1 MTTTR
6 FAEEV
11 PVDSDEGLVRL
22 VVPSVPLE
30 EVEVGAVPFRR
41 MALRCRGEHK

>member
-1 MTTTR
+1 MER

-11 PVDSDEGLVRL
+11 LDSVAGLVL
-22 VVPSVPLE
+22 VVPWLE

-41 MALRCRGEHK
+41 MALRCNFD